1 MERGLYLQGEQLHP
15 SAGGGGGATDDPGDA
30 LVRRDAVDAGE
41 QLPGLREEHDREPG
55 GECAVA
61 PPGQELRRGETERVG
76 PAD

>member
-15 SAGGGGGATDDPGDA
+15 CAGGGGGATDDPGDA

-61 PPGQELRRGETERVG
+61 PPGQELRRGEREREG
-76 PAD
+76 RT